1 MHKYMNRIERKH
13 YIFGALI
20 IVVALTLQPF
30 ATLYAQ
36 VLLGPKLV
44 ELLESMKVDP
54 MANFYS
60 ANDIDEDQF
69 SLCLADPQTQAIVDA
84 DTKLGESLSVT
95 GTPSTFIGI
104 KNTAG
109 DIVLYKDAISGA
121 LPEETVMSAIDSKTK
136 VLTTTVIKNQNLH
149 IYGNPEAKT
158 FLIVFSDLECPFCK
172 RFHPTVKSIVDSSN
186 GKIALVHKHFPLS
199 FHQNAIPLALS
210 AECVSAQAGSSGFF
224 KFVEANFGIY

>member
-1 MHKYMNRIERKH
+1 MNRIERKH

-20 IVVALTLQPF
+20 IVIALSLQPF

-44 ELLESMKVDP
+44 ELIESMKVDP
-54 MANFYS
+54 MQNFYS
-60 ANDIDEDQF
+60 ANNIDEDEF
-69 SLCLADPQTQAIVDA
+69 ALCQADPQIQAIIDA
-84 DTKLGESLSVT
+84 DSKLGESLSVT

-104 KNTAG
+104 KNTSG

-149 IYGNPEAKT
+149 IYGNTNAKT
-158 FLIVFSDLECPFCK
+158 FLVVFSDLECPFCK
-172 RFHPTVKSIVDSSN
+172 RFHPTVKSIVDNSD
-186 GKIALVHKHFPLS
+186 GQIALVHKHFPLS
-199 FHQNAIPLALS
+199 FHQSAIPLAIAS
-210 AECVSAQAGSSGFF
+210 ECVSAQAGDIGFF